1 MINKTGYV
9 AFYALGE
16 EMTWAEIRDLHVEFL
31 TEQGFRPKVDEEGDI
46 HFRYEGRHHFVMESQ
61 EDTYFHLLFPNF
73 FPLSNEA
80 EVEQAALAA
89 SVASRVTKVA
99 KVYLNPGLDNVSASV
114 ELLVA
119 KPTDVHDQ
127 FLRCLG
133 ILGTATGKFLEEM
146 NARLAVAQQVPRT
159 A

>member
-1 MINKTGYV
+1 
-9 AFYALGE
+9 
-16 EMTWAEIRDLHVEFL
+16 MTWSEIRDLHVEFL
-31 TEQGFRPKVDEEGDI
+31 TEQGFRPKVDDEGDI
-46 HFRYEGRHHFVMESQ
+46 HFRYEGRHHFIMESQ

-73 FPLSNEA
+73 FPLTSGT
-80 EVEQAALAA
+80 EVEAAALAA
-89 SVASRVTKVA
+89 SSATRVTKVA
-99 KVYLNPGLDNVSASV
+99 KVYLNPATDNVCASV

-146 NARLAVAQQVPRT
+146 TARLEGAQPAVRT